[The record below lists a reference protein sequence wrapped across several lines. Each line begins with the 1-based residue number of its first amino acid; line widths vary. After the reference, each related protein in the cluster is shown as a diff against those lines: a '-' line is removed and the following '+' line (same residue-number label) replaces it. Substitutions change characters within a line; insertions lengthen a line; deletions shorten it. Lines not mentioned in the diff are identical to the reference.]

1 MAIGR
6 LLQILPVKA
15 NGYFLKFTPCMY
27 TLRKATLDDLTTLL
41 DFEQGLIRVERPMD
55 PTIQEGK
62 ISYYDIGA
70 FIVAEDAE
78 VIVAEFEGNIV
89 ASGYARIKDDRPY
102 LKHDKQGYLGFMFVT
117 DLHRGKGLNKL
128 IVEELIQWCRNN
140 AIYEIRLDVYQD
152 NPQAIKA
159 YEKAGFKKHMITMRL
174 DAKNR

>member
-1 MAIGR
+1 M
-6 LLQILPVKA
+6 KM
-15 NGYFLKFTPCMY
+15 MY
-27 TLRKATLDDLTTLL
+27 SIRKATLADLPILL
-41 DFEQGLIRVERPMD
+41 EFEQALIRVERPMD
-55 PTIQEGK
+55 PTIQEGE

-70 FIVAEDAE
+70 FIVAKDAE
-78 VIVAEFEGNIV
+78 VIVAEFEGKIV

-117 DLHRGKGLNKL
+117 DPHRGKGLNKL
-128 IVEELIQWCRNN
+128 IVEELIQWCRDN

-174 DAKNR
+174 DAKDR